1 MAALQ
6 KIRSKSGLLVGII
19 AVGLFA
25 FVFPWGEIS
34 TFVNKIRD
42 KAFVVN
48 GEVVTT
54 KSYTERITEFENFQ
68 KMMTGQ
74 SSLDETTSS
83 QIRESV
89 YQQMVKEMMLGE
101 EAEKLGLAVT
111 SEELND
117 MVYGSEMSPVL
128 YQVPFFANPQTGQF
142 DKAYLMEFLSYINQD
157 PMAVGEPQ
165 RSEILARRGIWSFVQ
180 NMMKYQRLEEK
191 YTTLVA
197 SSFVPTET
205 EAKVSF
211 EDSKSVADIVYVA
224 QKYSSIQDSTIQVT
238 DKEIKALY
246 DQRKNNYKLDGELRQ
261 ISYFIKDVVPS
272 DGDYAV
278 VEAEINNVYEK
289 LKTSDNP
296 IALVNEYSSIQFVD
310 VNYSMSSLPM
320 KMRAF
325 VEVAEIGDI
334 QAPVREDQSFMT
346 YKILDKK
353 NMSDSIKLQIIPM
366 PQGLDE
372 KTSAF
377 IADSLLTV
385 IKGGKDFGAVADEMY
400 PGANGGSLGWA
411 DEISLVRAGM
421 STKEVFAASK
431 GEILNLDINGYR
443 QLIKIEDK
451 TNPVPKVK
459 LAIIQMPVI
468 ISDKTQNAIDNELN
482 MFVTENGNIENFD
495 KAALDKGYPV
505 LSNITIRP
513 SEPFLGQTAGTR
525 QVIHWAFNEK
535 VGEVKKFDLSN
546 KRIIAVV
553 KKEIKGDYLPVSE
566 VAAGLKLEIVAD
578 KKAEKIIADL
588 KAKNLT
594 SLDAYAQNI
603 DTRVDTV
610 KFIAFQTNNITGI
623 GYEPIMNVYSKI
635 GQPNKV
641 SEPLKGRNGVYVME
655 IVERKEE
662 SKEFN
667 LAESKQ
673 AIKQNNMYQLVT
685 PSMSVLRDKMGVED
699 NRVKFW

>member
-54 KSYTERITEFENFQ
+54 KSYSERVTEFENFQ

-74 SSLDETTSS
+74 NSLDEATSS

-89 YQQMVKEMMLGE
+89 YQQMVKEMMLDE

-117 MVYGSEMSPVL
+117 MVYGQELASVL
-128 YQVPFFANPQTGQF
+128 YQIPFFANPQTGQF
-142 DKAYLMEFLSYINQD
+142 DKTYLMEFLSYINQD

-165 RSEILARRGIWSFVQ
+165 RSEILARRGIWSFIQ

-191 YTTLVA
+191 YASLVA
-197 SSFVPTET
+197 GSFVPTET

-211 EDSKSVADIVYVA
+211 DDSKNDADIVYVA
-224 QKYSSIQDSTIQVT
+224 QRYSSISDSTVQVT

-246 DQRKNNYKLDGELRQ
+246 DQRKNNYKLNGELRK
-261 ISYFIKDVVPS
+261 ISYFVKDVVPS
-272 DGDYAV
+272 DDDYAV
-278 VEAEINNVYEK
+278 VEKEINDVYEK
-289 LKTSDNP
+289 LKTTDNA
-296 IALVNEYSSIQFVD
+296 IALVNEYSSNQFVD
-310 VNYSMSSLPM
+310 VNYTISSLPM
-320 KMRAF
+320 DMRAF
-325 VEVAEIGDI
+325 VETANIGDI
-334 QAPVREDQSFMT
+334 QTPVRENQSFMT
-346 YKILDKK
+346 YKVLDKK

-366 PQGLDE
+366 PQELDE

-411 DEISLVRAGM
+411 NEISLIRAGM

-431 GEILNLDINGYR
+431 GEILNIEINGYR
-443 QLIKIEDK
+443 QLIRIEDK
-451 TNPVPKVK
+451 TNPVAKVK

-468 ISDKTQNAIDNELN
+468 ISDKTQNSIDNELN
-482 MFVTENGNIENFD
+482 MFVTESGNLENFD
-495 KAALDKGYPV
+495 QAALDKGYPV
-505 LSNITIRP
+505 MSNVTIHP
-513 SEPFLGQTAGTR
+513 SEFSLGQTDGTR

-535 VGEVKKFDLSN
+535 VGEVKKFDLSD
-546 KRIIAVV
+546 KRIIAIV
-553 KKEIKGDYLPVSE
+553 KKEIKGDYIPVSE
-566 VAAGLKLEIVAD
+566 VFSGLKAEIVTD

-588 KAKNLT
+588 KAKNFS
-594 SLDAYAQNI
+594 SLNAYAQDI
-603 DTRVDTV
+603 DTKVDTV
-610 KFIAFQTNNITGI
+610 NYVTFQTNNITGI
-623 GYEPIMNVYSKI
+623 GYEPIMNVYSKV
-635 GQPNKV
+635 GQLGKV

-655 IVERKEE
+655 IKNRKED
-662 SKEFN
+662 SKEFD
-667 LAESKQ
+667 LEQSKQ
-673 AIKQNNMYQLVT
+673 TIKQNNRYQLM
-685 PSMSVLRDKMGVED
+685 SQSISVLRDKMGVED
-699 NRVKFW
+699 NRIKFW